1 MKVAFNC
8 AICQNGI
15 ADAEMYLETPP
26 PFIVLVKNTVQVV
39 TEI

>member
-15 ADAEMYLETPP
+15 ADTEEYSET
-26 PFIVLVKNTVQVV
+26 LLCSNG
-39 TEI
+39 

>member
-15 ADAEMYLETPP
+15 ADAEMYLETPLCK
-26 PFIVLVKNTVQVV
+26 IG
-39 TEI
+39 